1 MIYIIH
7 YILMENLDSLIDERL
22 NTYLKL
28 FDKLLRLKTVAA
40 SPVNDIYKAA
50 QYLRRVFEDRGYSID
65 IWAVDGNP
73 VVHARIGDGDKTFII
88 YNHYDVQPAEPFE
101 LWNYPPFQLSID
113 NGYLYGRGVAD
124 NKGNIVARIM
134 ATDLFIEEYGDNYS
148 IEWIIEGE
156 EEIGSPT
163 LDKVLS
169 RYRNEVY
176 GDAGLWE
183 TGYVRPDNRLGF
195 PLGYKGM
202 IYIEIMIRRLKTD
215 VHSGYAPIIPNP
227 ALEIVEL
234 ISKLKRSDG
243 EILFKDIYR
252 DIDEEYLQIAKEMA
266 EEFPYESMGD
276 LLNLLGIDSF
286 VGGLT
291 PKEAFLKI
299 VTEPSL
305 NIAGLYSGYTGEGSK
320 TIVPSEAGVK
330 IDIRPIPGQDPNKIL
345 KMFTDYLTENGFKD
359 IDIEIHSMYPS
370 GYTKPNEPI
379 IKYAMRAAKD
389 VYGSEAV
396 VSPLSGGSG
405 PIYIFTDKLR
415 IPLAGSGVGYYASR
429 AHAPNENIRLED
441 FKRGV
446 KHVYNL
452 LKLYFQVD

>member
-1 MIYIIH
+1 MKK
-7 YILMENLDSLIDERL
+7 LDSIIDERL
-22 NTYLKL
+22 NNYLKL
-28 FDKLLRLKTVAA
+28 FDNLLRLKTVAA
-40 SPVNDIYKAA
+40 APVNEIEEAA
-50 QYLRRVFEDRGYSID
+50 QYLKNIFEERGYSVD

-73 VVHARIGDGDKTFII
+73 VIHARIGDGGKTFVI

-101 LWNYPPFQLSID
+101 LWDYPPFQLSIV
-113 NGYLYGRGVAD
+113 NNHLYGRGVAD

-169 RYRNEVY
+169 QYRNEIY

-202 IYIEIMIRRLKTD
+202 IYIEIKLKRLKTD

-252 DIDEEYLQIAKEMA
+252 DIDEEYLETAKEMA

-330 IDIRPIPGQDPNKIL
+330 IDIRPLPGQNPNKIL
-345 KMFTDYLTENGFKD
+345 KIFTDYLTENGFKD

>member
-1 MIYIIH
+1 MKK
-7 YILMENLDSLIDERL
+7 LDSIIDERL
-22 NTYLKL
+22 NNYLKL
-28 FDKLLRLKTVAA
+28 FDNLLRLKTVAA
-40 SPVNDIYKAA
+40 APVNEIEEAA
-50 QYLRRVFEDRGYSID
+50 QYLKNIFEERGYSVD

-73 VVHARIGDGDKTFII
+73 VIHARIGDGGKTFVI

-101 LWNYPPFQLSID
+101 LWDYPPFQLSIV
-113 NGYLYGRGVAD
+113 NNHLYGRGVAD

-169 RYRNEVY
+169 QYRNEIY

-202 IYIEIMIRRLKTD
+202 IYIEIKLKRLKTD

-252 DIDEEYLQIAKEMA
+252 DIDEEYLETAKEMA

-330 IDIRPIPGQDPNKIL
+330 IDIRPLPGQDPNKIL

>member
-1 MIYIIH
+1 MKK
-7 YILMENLDSLIDERL
+7 LDSIIDERL
-22 NTYLKL
+22 NNYLKL
-28 FDKLLRLKTVAA
+28 FDNLLRLKTVAA
-40 SPVNDIYKAA
+40 APVNEIEEAA
-50 QYLRRVFEDRGYSID
+50 QYLKNIFEERGYSVD

-73 VVHARIGDGDKTFII
+73 VIHARIGDGGKTFVI

-101 LWNYPPFQLSID
+101 LWDYPPFQLSIV
-113 NGYLYGRGVAD
+113 NNHLYGRGVAD

-169 RYRNEVY
+169 QYRNEIY

-202 IYIEIMIRRLKTD
+202 IYIEIKLKRLKTD

-252 DIDEEYLQIAKEMA
+252 DIDEEYLETAKEMA

-330 IDIRPIPGQDPNKIL
+330 IDIRPLPGQNPNKIL
-345 KMFTDYLTENGFKD
+345 KIFTDYLTENGFKD

-415 IPLAGSGVGYYASR
+415 IPLAGSGVGYY
-429 AHAPNENIRLED
+429 
-441 FKRGV
+441 
-446 KHVYNL
+446 
-452 LKLYFQVD
+452 